1 LNLKN
6 KSSTVQTQRRIIVC
20 RERVARDCDPCGL
33 PSVAG
38 THPPNVHMNDDCRYE
53 MILVVEAAEGTPEEG
68 VLRSSEA
75 ATADQIAAE
84 EGRVWVQVKN
94 IHA

>member
-1 LNLKN
+1 
-6 KSSTVQTQRRIIVC
+6 
-20 RERVARDCDPCGL
+20 
-33 PSVAG
+33 
-38 THPPNVHMNDDCRYE
+38 